1 MKRYQILLAV
11 ALFAV
16 FWCVLDVLVI
26 IAPRA
31 ATNQLQVA
39 HDPLQGMIENP
50 GWVAEQKANP
60 TAIHTNLHWIP
71 AATNSTPLD
80 WKPEELHPTN
90 APPPAALTVDTN
102 GYARLH
108 DRIIGRVSGTNFLAV
123 PDVHGLQ
130 NSFDEGFALGARYGA
145 LAGRRN
151 PDVADA
157 GALLSIARALMQAE
171 QRIRAQQPPPPLPR
185 P

>member
-31 ATNQLQVA
+31 ATNNV
-39 HDPLQGMIENP
+39 
-50 GWVAEQKANP
+50 
-60 TAIHTNLHWIP
+60 
-71 AATNSTPLD
+71 PLD